1 MEEKPEL
8 EDLTLTTTSLN
19 TDMNP
24 NYKSIEY
31 VMELH
36 KEIERLKTEK
46 LILLRNNLENQE
58 KIESLTKKQET
69 LEKGILDA
77 NREMKLLKIG
87 KKPIF

>member
-1 MEEKPEL
+1 MTDSLGAEKHRP
-8 EDLTLTTTSLN
+8 SLN
-19 TDMNP
+19 NDLNP

-31 VMELH
+31 IMELH

-58 KIESLTKKQET
+58 KIEEMSRKQES
-69 LEKGILDA
+69 LEKNILDA

-87 KKPIF
+87 KSNQFN

>member
-1 MEEKPEL
+1 MTDSSGAEKHRS
-8 EDLTLTTTSLN
+8 SLN
-19 TDMNP
+19 NDLNP

-31 VMELH
+31 IMELH

-58 KIESLTKKQET
+58 KIEEMSRKQES
-69 LEKGILDA
+69 LEKNIMDA

-87 KKPIF
+87 KSNQFN